1 MPLGHSGPVSRG
13 RVNRATSRSV
23 RLTKV
28 AEARAL
34 CWLGCL
40 VLGLVSSSCGGLRAS
55 TVPLG
60 GKHVEEVASAKALPP
75 ASPASPETPRST
87 PEEDAKAQP
96 PAPAETAPAASAS
109 ASNGPPAAPAAP
121 GAFAFKPFAAHQV
134 WTRLFDMEFNLKVGP
149 GGSIDMKM
157 VSHQE
162 VRFEVLSV
170 GSSGIDKLSI
180 DYSVYT
186 SKMTIMGQTQD
197 SPEELAGKRFVVTF
211 TGGKPEVREASG
223 GTPPKKQVDSVK
235 DDARE
240 PLEIEKALREL
251 AQLAQKGSGDFSQAG
266 AIALAGGEDEDTK
279 VPRAKASL
287 QRISGGSR
295 GEKLALVDMSYTLTN
310 AIDDSGTIEVQVAG
324 PLSVLD
330 GPARYQTS
338 TLQGPME
345 LRSSQ
350 PGGMQGRGT
359 IKVTTSYKY

>member
-1 MPLGHSGPVSRG
+1 ML
-13 RVNRATSRSV
+13 
-23 RLTKV
+23 LTKV
-28 AEARAL
+28 TAATVVGGLA
-34 CWLGCL
+34 C
-40 VLGLVSSSCGGLRAS
+40 LGLSLVFLGCGGLRAS

-60 GKHVEEVASAKALPP
+60 GKHVEEVASAKKLPAA
-75 ASPASPETPRST
+75 ASSETDVAPTSH
-87 PEEDAKAQP
+87 EDEAPTKPVATIEP
-96 PAPAETAPAASAS
+96 TPAPLASTSSAPAAV
-109 ASNGPPAAPAAP
+109 AAP

-134 WTRLFDMEFNLKVGP
+134 WTRLFDMEFDLKVGP

-170 GSSGIDKLSI
+170 GSSGIEKLSI

-197 SPEELAGKRFVVTF
+197 SPEELAGKRFVVSF
-211 TGGKPEVREASG
+211 TGGKPEVRDASG

-240 PLEIEKALREL
+240 PLEIEKSLREL
-251 AQLAQKGSGDFSQAG
+251 AQLVQKGSGDFSQAG

-279 VPRAKASL
+279 VPRAKATL
-287 QRISGGSR
+287 QRISSGSR
-295 GEKLALVDMSYTLTN
+295 GEKLALVDLSYTLTN
-310 AIDDSGTIEVQVAG
+310 AIDDQSTIEVQVAG

-330 GPARYQTS
+330 APARYQTS
-338 TLQGPME
+338 TLQGAME